1 MMKVRILLLTL
12 RLILCSLGSIQ
23 TKYLSIYYYNNINF
37 SIWLNF
43 FKEAFL
49 FDFIYKIYFSFFIV
63 NFLTGG
69 AVYFILS
76 FYNFF
81 QLYSLWVFIRN
92 TQSSLFLFNNWKT
105 VFIVLIKFFAVA
117 LAALFLV

>member
-1 MMKVRILLLTL
+1 MKVRILLLTL
-12 RLILCSLGSIQ
+12 RLILHSLNSIKIQ
-23 TKYLSIYYYNNINF
+23 PLNIYFYNQVSF

-49 FDFIYKIYFSFFIV
+49 FDFIYKVYFSFFV
-63 NFLTGG
+63 LNFLTGG

-81 QLYSLWVFIRN
+81 QLYSLWVFIRHA
-92 TQSSLFLFNNWKT
+92 QSSVFLFNNWKT
-105 VFIVLIKFFAVA
+105 VFLVLLKFFSVSFV
-117 LAALFLV
+117 LVFLI